1 LLDVVQNKASYLK
14 LKLPI
19 KKEITLDTTIK
30 IPSVNVP
37 VGDVNNSL
45 N

>member
-1 LLDVVQNKASYLK
+1 LLDVVQNKAAYLK

-19 KKEITLDTTIK
+19 KKEITLDITIK
-30 IPSVNVP
+30 VPNAIIP